1 MPYFRNLNIL
11 FLHVPRTG
19 GSSVENFFYYK
30 NGVPPT
36 IDNIHSFPG
45 LGIDLNRHSLQHS
58 TYSEIKEREKYFNI
72 DFTKTKVI
80 SIVRNPYNRIMSDL
94 IYFKMINFESSHEKV
109 ESTINNYLNSD
120 FTYDNHKIPQY
131 KFVIDSDNNICKD
144 ILILHTE
151 NLTEEM
157 KMNGYGEFDM
167 KDNSGNKEN
176 KNYLNL
182 LNNNSIKKIN
192 EFYKNDFEM
201 FNYEMLND
209 VSEIGNYNFTISKEI
224 KKKDIVSEP
233 KSEVF
238 KQFTTKQEIQS
249 IFDTPVKQ
257 SIHKNPTSTNDSSQK
272 QSFVDIKDKKLEFE
286 MLREKRIQELKA
298 KQQQPSTI
306 PPNIPHNSPFMYDK
320 NKIKE
325 SFNQL
330 RGKPVLGFS
339 SADNVNII

>member
-19 GSSVENFFYYK
+19 GSSVENFFYYR
-30 NGVPPT
+30 NGVPPS

-58 TYSEIKEREKYFNI
+58 TYLEIKEREKYFNI

-80 SIVRNPYNRIMSDL
+80 SIVRNPYNRVLSDL
-94 IYFKMINFESSHEKV
+94 IYFKMINFDSTQEKV
-109 ESTINNYLNSD
+109 ESILNSYLND
-120 FTYDNHKIPQY
+120 EFTYDNHKIPQY
-131 KFVIDSDNNICKD
+131 KFVVESDNNVCKD

-157 KMNGYGEFDM
+157 KMNGYGDFNA
-167 KDNSGNKEN
+167 KDNSSNKEN

-192 EFYKNDFEM
+192 EFYKKDFET
-201 FNYEMLND
+201 FNYRMLND
-209 VSEIGNYNFTISKEI
+209 TSEIGNYDIYFQNGMKIDYSSQEPKKEI
-224 KKKDIVSEP
+224 INKTESKT
-233 KSEVF
+233 EVF
-238 KQFTTKQEIQS
+238 KQFTTKEEIQN
-249 IFDTPVKQ
+249 IFDTPVNGKKTQ
-257 SIHKNPTSTNDSSQK
+257 DFI
-272 QSFVDIKDKKLEFE
+272 DIKDKKLEFE

-298 KQQQPSTI
+298 KQQQHNTV
-306 PPNIPHNSPFMYDK
+306 PPNIPQNSPFMYDK

-330 RGKPVLGFS
+330 RGKPVLGFTGS
-339 SADNVNII
+339 DNINVI